1 MAEISPGKVYFIG
14 AGPGDPELITI
25 KGEKRIAAAGLILYA
40 GSLVPKEILRA
51 ARSNAE
57 IHDTVRMPLDRQID
71 LMANAAWE
79 GKAVAR
85 VHTGDPSIFGAI
97 HEQMRGLRARNVAF
111 EVVPG
116 VSSVFAAAAALNL
129 EFTLPEL
136 TQTLILTRVSGR
148 TRVPEKE
155 RLRDLARHR
164 ASLAIFLSASL
175 LPQVVSELAEAGY
188 AADTAV
194 AVVYRASWPDQIAV
208 RATLGTIEAEA
219 GRAGLTNQSLIIVS
233 PGLDKQPA
241 PTVSHLYGAYQDR
254 ERTRSGHAIF
264 ALTEPAIAFARK
276 LLNELPNAALFVPET
291 LIKDDSDAEKM
302 IAIRNGVRDALQ
314 NEFLRAESLICIMA
328 SGIVVRSIAPLL
340 TNKHRDPAVIVSD
353 PQGKFIVSLLG
364 GHEGGANALA
374 QRIARFSGGQA
385 VVTTASDNRNIPA
398 LDVLAQDHRWTIH
411 PQSDLAAVM
420 AALVNETPATLL
432 HDPDLEPPDALR
444 TIGWETVHPL
454 SESDRDLKTPT
465 VIFTYRAFGSLR
477 IENMKRIAVIRPR
490 ILCVGVGCNRGTAA
504 AEILDA
510 ISEVFNDEKLSFES
524 IREIASIEAK
534 ADEKGLIELARSRD
548 WKIRFFNRT
557 EIESVSN
564 LIQPSAA
571 ALKALGVSGVA
582 EPSALLSAQSR
593 KLRVRKRKFANVTVA
608 VAVYQEKS

>member
-1 MAEISPGKVYFIG
+1 MAEIAPGKVFFIG

-25 KGEKRIAAAGLILYA
+25 KGKKRIAAADLILYA

-51 ARSNAE
+51 ARSNVG

-71 LMANAAWE
+71 LMADAAWE

-97 HEQMRGLRARNVAF
+97 HEQMCGLRARNVAF

-116 VSSVFAAAAALNL
+116 VSSVFAAAAALSL

-148 TRVPEKE
+148 THVPEKE
-155 RLRDLARHR
+155 RLRSLARHR
-164 ASLAIFLSASL
+164 TSLAIFLSASL

-194 AVVYRASWPDQIAV
+194 AVVYRASWPDQIVV

-219 GRAGLTNQSLIIVS
+219 GRVGLTNQSLIIVS
-233 PGLDKQPA
+233 PGLDNPPA
-241 PTVSHLYGAYQDR
+241 PAVSHLYGAYQDR
-254 ERTRSGHAIF
+254 EQTRSGHAIF

-276 LLNELPNAALFVPET
+276 LLNELPNSALFVPET
-291 LIKDDSDAEKM
+291 MIQDDSDAGKM

-328 SGIVVRSIAPLL
+328 SGIVVRSIAPML

-353 PQGKFIVSLLG
+353 PQGRFIVSLLG

-374 QRIARFSGGQA
+374 QRIARISGGQA
-385 VVTTASDNRNIPA
+385 VVTTASDNRDIPA
-398 LDVLAQDHRWTIH
+398 LDVLAQNHRWTLH
-411 PQSDLAAVM
+411 PQSDLAAIM
-420 AALVNETPATLL
+420 AALVNETPVTLL
-432 HDPDLEPPDALR
+432 HDPDLEPPNALR
-444 TIGWETVHPL
+444 TIGWETIRPL
-454 SESDRDLKTPT
+454 SESDRDLKAPA
-465 VIFTYRAFGSLR
+465 VIFTYRTFDSLR

-490 ILCVGVGCNRGTAA
+490 ILCVGVGCNRETAA
-504 AEILDA
+504 SEILDA

-534 ADEKGLIELARSRD
+534 ADEKGLLELARSRA
-548 WKIRFFNRT
+548 WNIRFFNRT

-564 LIQPSAA
+564 LIQPSPA

-593 KLRVRKRKFANVTVA
+593 ELRVRKRKFANVTVA
-608 VAVYQEKS
+608 VAIYQEKS

>member
-1 MAEISPGKVYFIG
+1 MAEIAPGKVFFIG

-25 KGEKRIAAAGLILYA
+25 KGEKRIAAADLILYA

-51 ARSNAE
+51 ARSNVG

-71 LMANAAWE
+71 LMADAAWE

-97 HEQMRGLRARNVAF
+97 HEQMCGLRARNVAF

-116 VSSVFAAAAALNL
+116 VSSVFAAAAALSL

-155 RLRDLARHR
+155 RLRSLARHR

-194 AVVYRASWPDQIAV
+194 AVVYRASWPDQIVV

-219 GRAGLTNQSLIIVS
+219 GRVGLTNQSLIIVS
-233 PGLDKQPA
+233 PGLDNPPA
-241 PTVSHLYGAYQDR
+241 PAVSHLYGAYQDR
-254 ERTRSGHAIF
+254 EQTRSGHAIF

-276 LLNELPNAALFVPET
+276 LLNELPNSALFVPET
-291 LIKDDSDAEKM
+291 MIQDDSDAGKM

-328 SGIVVRSIAPLL
+328 SGIVVRSIAPML

-353 PQGKFIVSLLG
+353 PQGRFIVSLLG

-374 QRIARFSGGQA
+374 QRIARISGGQA
-385 VVTTASDNRNIPA
+385 VVTTASDNRDIPA
-398 LDVLAQDHRWTIH
+398 LDVLAQNHRWTLH
-411 PQSDLAAVM
+411 PQSDLAAIM
-420 AALVNETPATLL
+420 AALVNETPVTLL
-432 HDPDLEPPDALR
+432 HDPDLEPPNALR
-444 TIGWETVHPL
+444 TIGWETIRPL
-454 SESDRDLKTPT
+454 SESDRDLKAPA
-465 VIFTYRAFGSLR
+465 VIFTYRTFDSLR

-490 ILCVGVGCNRGTAA
+490 ILCVGVGCNRETAA
-504 AEILDA
+504 SEILDA

-534 ADEKGLIELARSRD
+534 ADEKGLLELARSRA
-548 WKIRFFNRT
+548 WNIRFFNRT

-564 LIQPSAA
+564 LIQPSPA

-593 KLRVRKRKFANVTVA
+593 ELRVRKRKFANVTVA
-608 VAVYQEKS
+608 VAIYQEKS

>member
-1 MAEISPGKVYFIG
+1 MAEIAPGKVYFIG

-264 ALTEPAIAFARK
+264 AMTEPAIAFARR

-444 TIGWETVHPL
+444 TIGWETVRPL
-454 SESDRDLKTPT
+454 SESDRDLKTPA

>member
-1 MAEISPGKVYFIG
+1 MAEIAPGKVFFIG

-25 KGEKRIAAAGLILYA
+25 KGEKRIAAADLILYA

-51 ARSNAE
+51 ARSNVG

-71 LMANAAWE
+71 LMADAAWE

-97 HEQMRGLRARNVAF
+97 HEQMCGLRARNVAF

-116 VSSVFAAAAALNL
+116 VSSVFAAAAALSL

-155 RLRDLARHR
+155 RLRSLARHR

-194 AVVYRASWPDQIAV
+194 AVVYRASWPDQIVV
-208 RATLGTIEAEA
+208 RATLGTIESEA
-219 GRAGLTNQSLIIVS
+219 GRVGLTNQSLIIVS
-233 PGLDKQPA
+233 PGLDNPPA
-241 PTVSHLYGAYQDR
+241 PAVSHLYGAYQDR
-254 ERTRSGHAIF
+254 EQTRSGHAIF

-276 LLNELPNAALFVPET
+276 LLNELPNSALFVPET
-291 LIKDDSDAEKM
+291 MIQDDSDAGKM

-328 SGIVVRSIAPLL
+328 SGIVVRSIAPML

-353 PQGKFIVSLLG
+353 PQGRFIVSLLG

-374 QRIARFSGGQA
+374 QRIARISGGQA
-385 VVTTASDNRNIPA
+385 VVTTASDNRDIPA
-398 LDVLAQDHRWTIH
+398 LDVLAQNHRWTLH
-411 PQSDLAAVM
+411 PQSDLAAIM
-420 AALVNETPATLL
+420 AALVNETPVTLL

-444 TIGWETVHPL
+444 TIGWETIRPL
-454 SESDRDLKTPT
+454 SESDRDLKAPA
-465 VIFTYRAFGSLR
+465 VIFTYRTFDSLR

-490 ILCVGVGCNRGTAA
+490 ILCVGVGCNRETAA
-504 AEILDA
+504 SEILDA

-534 ADEKGLIELARSRD
+534 ADEKGLLELARSRA
-548 WKIRFFNRT
+548 WNIRFFNRT

-564 LIQPSAA
+564 LIQPSPA

-593 KLRVRKRKFANVTVA
+593 ELRVRKRKFANVTVA
-608 VAVYQEKS
+608 VAIYQEKS

>member
-328 SGIVVRSIAPLL
+328 SGI
-340 TNKHRDPAVIVSD
+340 D
-353 PQGKFIVSLLG
+353 
-364 GHEGGANALA
+364 
-374 QRIARFSGGQA
+374 
-385 VVTTASDNRNIPA
+385 
-398 LDVLAQDHRWTIH
+398 
-411 PQSDLAAVM
+411 
-420 AALVNETPATLL
+420 
-432 HDPDLEPPDALR
+432 
-444 TIGWETVHPL
+444 
-454 SESDRDLKTPT
+454 
-465 VIFTYRAFGSLR
+465 
-477 IENMKRIAVIRPR
+477 
-490 ILCVGVGCNRGTAA
+490 
-504 AEILDA
+504 
-510 ISEVFNDEKLSFES
+510 
-524 IREIASIEAK
+524 
-534 ADEKGLIELARSRD
+534 
-548 WKIRFFNRT
+548 
-557 EIESVSN
+557 
-564 LIQPSAA
+564 
-571 ALKALGVSGVA
+571 
-582 EPSALLSAQSR
+582 
-593 KLRVRKRKFANVTVA
+593 
-608 VAVYQEKS
+608 